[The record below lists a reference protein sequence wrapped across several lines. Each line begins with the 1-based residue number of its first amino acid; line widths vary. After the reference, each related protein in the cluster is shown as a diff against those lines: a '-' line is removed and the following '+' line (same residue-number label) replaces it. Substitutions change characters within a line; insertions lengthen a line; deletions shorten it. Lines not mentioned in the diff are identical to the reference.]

1 MRKVP
6 LLRLLWVALLMMAIP
21 ALSPAQI
28 SVGLSIQVGPP
39 ALPVYPQPVCPAPGY
54 LWTPGYWAY
63 GPDGYYWV
71 PGTWVAAPTPG
82 FLWTPGYWG
91 WEGGAYIWHGGYWG
105 PHVGFYG
112 GVNYGYGYGGVG
124 FVGGHWDH
132 GVFAYN
138 SAVTNVNVTVIHTTY
153 VDRTVIN
160 NVTVNRVS
168 FNGGPGGLVAR
179 PTAAEMV
186 AMHDRHIAA
195 TAEQVQHEHLASTNR
210 ALLASENHG
219 RPAIAATSRPGQFD
233 GHGVMASRAPVPHP
247 PANVPRPPASAQ
259 RPEARMNN
267 AAPRNDAAH
276 SDGRYQP
283 VSKDRQGGSENRAS
297 QNRGGENRGA
307 GQNRGGENRGGEE
320 RHEGGERPH

>member
-1 MRKVP
+1 MRKIP
-6 LLRLLWVALLMMAIP
+6 LIRLLWLALLMMAIP
-21 ALSPAQI
+21 AVSLAQI
-28 SVGLSIQVGPP
+28 SVGLSIHLGPP

-63 GPDGYYWV
+63 GPAGYYWV
-71 PGTWVAAPTPG
+71 PGTWVVAPTPG
-82 FLWTPGYWG
+82 LLWTPGYWG

-112 GVNYGYGYGGVG
+112 GVNYGYGYGGAG

-132 GVFAYN
+132 GAFAYN
-138 SAVTNVNVTVIHTTY
+138 TAITNVNVTVIHTTY

-179 PTAAEMV
+179 PTAAEAM
-186 AMHDRHIAA
+186 AMHERHVEA
-195 TAEQVQHEHLASTNR
+195 TAEQVQHEHVASTNR

-219 RPAIAATSRPGQFD
+219 RPSIAATSRPGQFE
-233 GHGVMASRAPVPHP
+233 GRGVMASRAPSPHP
-247 PANVPRPPASAQ
+247 PANVPRPPAAAERQ
-259 RPEARMNN
+259 DARAAHMNN
-267 AAPRNDAAH
+267 AAPRNDAPH
-276 SDGRYQP
+276 SDSRYQP
-283 VSKDRQGGSENRAS
+283 VSRSHEGGNE
-297 QNRGGENRGA
+297 
-307 GQNRGGENRGGEE
+307 NRGGENRGGEE